1 MRWINGKKTV
11 KQMYKNF
18 GFFNIWVNF
27 VFFNL
32 RMIYFHDIELQ
43 CYAYKPAK
51 QINDRGCQWF
61 ELKSYAYKPT
71 KQINGRGCQ
80 WGKLFSI

>member
-1 MRWINGKKTV
+1 
-11 KQMYKNF
+11 
-18 GFFNIWVNF
+18 
-27 VFFNL
+27 
-32 RMIYFHDIELQ
+32 MIYFHDIEHQ

-71 KQINGRGCQ
+71 KQINDRGCQ